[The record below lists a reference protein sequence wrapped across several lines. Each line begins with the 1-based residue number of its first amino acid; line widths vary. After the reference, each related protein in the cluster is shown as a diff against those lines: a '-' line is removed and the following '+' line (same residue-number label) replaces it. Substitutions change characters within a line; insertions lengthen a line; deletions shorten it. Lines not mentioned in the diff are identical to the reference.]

1 MPSAF
6 AWSAK
11 PDINRWN
18 ATAADEAQNTKLI
31 IINAFARERLC
42 VRARRRRCAEDPPP
56 FFTTECHRTGSHRA
70 RWKRPLLRI
79 PNSKTSSCWYWGR
92 RIIISSH
99 IFMRVCIMGA
109 LCCWTSASWK
119 TKAGGPGR
127 MHETPPLSTLQRFFF
142 FSKQIFLMRAL
153 GFLFLRLSPGAY
165 LQSLLE

>member
-109 LCCWTSASWK
+109 LCCWDVGILK
-119 TKAGGPGR
+119 DEGGWPGPNAR
-127 MHETPPLSTLQRFFF
+127 DATALDPSTFF
-142 FSKQIFLMRAL
+142 FSQNKFFSCAV